1 MSKCF
6 FPLIFFFCSAL
17 YISLIVDVY
26 EEGGRLL
33 LFFFNRFLIRNSLH
47 GTSPSSWYMAKQL
60 ETTVIFVVEIRIW
73 AVCLWKEKKKK
84 TLVLVWLNACG
95 LDLTLLQKCTC
106 PLSQT
111 FYYAQLN
118 LIFFFVGIDISKTTE

>member
-1 MSKCF
+1 M
-6 FPLIFFFCSAL
+6 
-17 YISLIVDVY
+17 YMR
-26 EEGGRLL
+26 GGAFTT
-33 LFFFNRFLIRNSLH
+33 FFFNRFLIRSSLH

-73 AVCLWKEKKKK
+73 AVCLWKEKKKA
-84 TLVLVWLNACG
+84 LVLVWLNACG

-106 PLSQT
+106 PLTQT

-118 LIFFFVGIDISKTTE
+118 FFSCRH

>member
-1 MSKCF
+1 MYVEMF
-6 FPLIFFFCSAL
+6 FSLNFFFCSAL

-33 LFFFNRFLIRNSLH
+33 LFFFNRFLIRSSLH

-73 AVCLWKEKKKK
+73 AVCLWKEKKKSSCFSMVK
-84 TLVLVWLNACG
+84 CMWIGFNSLAKVYMSAHTN
-95 LDLTLLQKCTC
+95 LLLRPT
-106 PLSQT
+106 
-111 FYYAQLN
+111 
-118 LIFFFVGIDISKTTE
+118 